1 MKKLILMLLFLW
13 IGVIPIVAQ
22 SVKKNDMWFLNKG
35 QISYV
40 GFGLGIGTNVEMQL
54 ALLDVRYKWF
64 EIRPCLWGINGP
76 IMPVNQFDR
85 NLPPAVVNP
94 DSYDE
99 YSGYIVHMPSCTFQY
114 FYTPMVRFHYPIR
127 KKKTL
132 SQSIVFGAG
141 PQISWT
147 EVEWTE
153 ENKKLGELAD
163 DVMFSQA
170 APDNITMDDLW
181 FTLEVAYVVK
191 NTIKDRMEMDCAIYA
206 KYLDGFSIGFE
217 FRFGKKIKNNK
228 FQQGILKG
236 KNKKDITK

>member
-1 MKKLILMLLFLW
+1 MLLFLW
-13 IGVIPIVAQ
+13 IGVIPVVAQ
-22 SVKKNDMWFLNKG
+22 SVKKNDKWQLNKG

-40 GFGLGIGTNVEMQL
+40 GFGLGLGTNVEMQL

-76 IMPVNQFDR
+76 MMSVNQFDR

-99 YSGYIVHMPSCTFQY
+99 YSGYIVHMPSCTYQY

-127 KKKTL
+127 KKKNR
-132 SQSIVFGAG
+132 SIVFGAG

-147 EVEWTE
+147 KVEWTE

-163 DVMFSQA
+163 DVVFSQA
-170 APDNITMDDLW
+170 ASDYITMDDLW
-181 FTLEVAYVVK
+181 FTLEVAYVVRTPTVVK
-191 NTIKDRMEMDCAIYA
+191 KTTIDSMDFTIYA
-206 KYLDGFSIGFE
+206 RYLDGFSIGFE

>member
-22 SVKKNDMWFLNKG
+22 SVKKNDKWQLNKG

-40 GFGLGIGTNVEMQL
+40 GFGLGIGIPNVEMQL
-54 ALLDVRYKWF
+54 ALLDFRYKWF
-64 EIRPCLWGINGP
+64 EIRPCLWGINAP
-76 IMPVNQFDR
+76 IMSVNHFDR

-99 YSGYIVHMPSCTFQY
+99 YSGYIVHMPSCKFQY

-163 DVMFSQA
+163 DVVFSQA

-181 FTLEVAYVVK
+181 FTLEVAYVVT
-191 NTIKDRMEMDCAIYA
+191 NTIKDNMDFTIYA
-206 KYLDGFSIGFE
+206 RYRDGFSIGFE
-217 FRFGKKIKNNK
+217 FRFGKKIKNTK
-228 FQQGILKG
+228 FRYYKI
-236 KNKKDITK
+236 DITT